1 VNRRGFFAAVVAI
14 PGLATAKRTAINPR
28 MLLKY
33 RISALYGKFAEPT
46 PEELAE
52 DERNRRH
59 NAEVM
64 RRAHD
69 TDRAQFFLAT

>member
-1 VNRRGFFAAVVAI
+1 MVAI

-28 MLLKY
+28 MLPRY
-33 RISALYGKFAEPT
+33 RIGALYGKFATPT

-59 NAEVM
+59 NAQVM
-64 RRAHD
+64 RG
-69 TDRAQFFLAT
+69 QN